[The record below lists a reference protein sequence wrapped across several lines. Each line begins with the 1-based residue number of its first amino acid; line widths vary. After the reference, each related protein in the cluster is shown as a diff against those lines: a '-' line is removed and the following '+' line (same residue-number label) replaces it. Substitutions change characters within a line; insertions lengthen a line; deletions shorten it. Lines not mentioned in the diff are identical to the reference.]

1 MDKDRK
7 KPYTEPIY
15 DKRLLFRHFQG
26 VGAPFRGLSLSPSH
40 LGGGFCIQATLKEQY
55 KVQEFY
61 HYYNMVT
68 KTALKIILIY
78 ARDSPA
84 EIRNNYKAGPFGS
97 SLITSNL
104 LSDGNIL
111 VYTPEHI
118 ANMTTNLSNNLYLPN
133 ERKEEMSQFLVRH
146 GDLIFPIVGSLGRAM
161 FISDE
166 MPEGIINQRLAKFR
180 LKENLVDKNFFIYYF
195 VKFNLVKEYIDVN
208 SRGAIIVNLTKDIVT
223 SMY

>member
-84 EIRNNYKAGPFGS
+84 EIRVYAFSLMMPFPILFS
-97 SLITSNL
+97 YTS
-104 LSDGNIL
+104 
-111 VYTPEHI
+111 
-118 ANMTTNLSNNLYLPN
+118 
-133 ERKEEMSQFLVRH
+133 
-146 GDLIFPIVGSLGRAM
+146 IFPR
-161 FISDE
+161 
-166 MPEGIINQRLAKFR
+166 N
-180 LKENLVDKNFFIYYF
+180 
-195 VKFNLVKEYIDVN
+195 
-208 SRGAIIVNLTKDIVT
+208 
-223 SMY
+223 

>member
-1 MDKDRK
+1 MDQDRK

-55 KVQEFY
+55 KVQAFY

-84 EIRNNYKAGPFGS
+84 EIREKMICRTPYVKQILFSN
-97 SLITSNL
+97 IT
-104 LSDGNIL
+104 DF
-111 VYTPEHI
+111 
-118 ANMTTNLSNNLYLPN
+118 
-133 ERKEEMSQFLVRH
+133 Q
-146 GDLIFPIVGSLGRAM
+146 
-161 FISDE
+161 
-166 MPEGIINQRLAKFR
+166 
-180 LKENLVDKNFFIYYF
+180 
-195 VKFNLVKEYIDVN
+195 
-208 SRGAIIVNLTKDIVT
+208 
-223 SMY
+223 